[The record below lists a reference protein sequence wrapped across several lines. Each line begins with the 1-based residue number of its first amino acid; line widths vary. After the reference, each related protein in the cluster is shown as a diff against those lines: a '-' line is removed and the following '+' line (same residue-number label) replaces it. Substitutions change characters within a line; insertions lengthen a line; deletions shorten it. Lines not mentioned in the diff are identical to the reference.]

1 MAIDNVQAVLSK
13 QIGTNKCDVISTTTM
28 TGKDYYC
35 IHFPVESVINSIVAT
50 NATTAAGSDI
60 ANLYTTMQAGTTLFL
75 NVTAIKL
82 TSGVAMCYYTQAQ

>member
-13 QIGTNKCDVISTTTM
+13 QIGTNRCDVIATTSM

-35 IHFPVESVINSIVAT
+35 IHFPVDSVIFSMSAS
-50 NATTAAGSDI
+50 NATTATGSDI
-60 ANLYTTMQAGTTLFL
+60 ANLHTTMAAGTILML

-82 TSGVAMCYYTQAQ
+82 TSGVAICYYTQAQ